1 MSDSDKVAGQQKVGD
16 ALAHGVLVAAGGAD
30 QLALDHLRLE
40 QEAVQ
45 VAEDLGVRAQGLGRR
60 GRGGEGWETKL

>member
-1 MSDSDKVAGQQKVGD
+1 MARQQEVGD

-30 QLALDHLRLE
+30 ELALDHLRLE

-45 VAEDLGVRAQGLGRR
+45 VAEGLGVLAQSLGRR
-60 GRGGEGWETKL
+60 RRGGEGWEAELLGGSV